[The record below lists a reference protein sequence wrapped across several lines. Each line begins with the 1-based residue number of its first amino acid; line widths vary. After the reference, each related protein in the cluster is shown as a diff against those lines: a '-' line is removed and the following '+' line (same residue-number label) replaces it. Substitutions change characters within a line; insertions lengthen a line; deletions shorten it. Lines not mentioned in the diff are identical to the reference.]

1 MRSSDNHAQGPGGG
15 AEPALEST
23 SPVEWA
29 IAGLSALLLAAT
41 LAYMVIFAFS
51 EPRTPPAVTLS
62 VATVTTNPGGY
73 RVVFRAD
80 NAGGA
85 AAAGLQVSGELRAGE
100 TVVETSQATI
110 DYLPQRSGRQGGL
123 FFTRDPEELELS
135 LRAEG
140 YSEP

>member
-1 MRSSDNHAQGPGGG
+1 MRPSDDHAQDAGGG

-23 SPVEWA
+23 SPLEWV
-29 IAGLSALLLAAT
+29 IAGLSGLLLAAT

-51 EPRTPPAVTLS
+51 EQETPPAVTLS
-62 VATVTTNPGGY
+62 VATVTTTPGGY
-73 RVVFRAD
+73 LVVFRAD

-85 AAAGLQVSGELRAGE
+85 AAAGLQVSGELREGGA
-100 TVVETSQATI
+100 VVETSQATI
-110 DYLPQRSGRQGGL
+110 DYLPQRSERRGGL
-123 FFTRDPEELELS
+123 FFTRNPEDLALS